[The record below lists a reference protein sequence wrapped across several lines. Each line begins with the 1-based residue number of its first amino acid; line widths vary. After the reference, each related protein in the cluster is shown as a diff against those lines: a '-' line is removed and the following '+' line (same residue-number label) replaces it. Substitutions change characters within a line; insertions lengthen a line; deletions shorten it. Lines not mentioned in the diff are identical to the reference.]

1 MNAQRTTGKAAG
13 TGLSFAPRK
22 PVGGSP
28 IAQPIRA
35 LISAALL
42 SATPALA
49 EQPVSGQLG
58 EGKPN
63 DIRLEMSRND
73 DGTIA
78 LSQTEFRLAHGGY
91 YRLNVICPQAV
102 TPETGLHFES
112 PQLMENAHI
121 RVLSVLE
128 SEMEFYAQGLSF
140 RAIQCDG
147 KGGARFSFH
156 PMRKGEYPFLVKD
169 HSDPPQEARGRFI
182 VD

>member
-1 MNAQRTTGKAAG
+1 MRNWKIAAAELLPILEIS
-13 TGLSFAPRK
+13 T
-22 PVGGSP
+22 GGSL
-28 IAQPIRA
+28 IAHPIRA
-35 LISAALL
+35 LVSAAVLA
-42 SATPALA
+42 ATPALA

-63 DIRLEMSRND
+63 DIHLEMTRD
-73 DGTIA
+73 ADGGVAI
-78 LSQTEFRLAHGGY
+78 SQSEFRLAHGGY
-91 YRLNVICPQAV
+91 YRLNVVCPQAV
-102 TPETGLHFES
+102 TPETGFHFES

-169 HSDPPQEARGRFI
+169 HSAPPKEARGVFI
-182 VD
+182 VE